1 MGTLIYAIGIGI
13 VLGIFEY
20 IWRIRMIDTLGHWN
34 GAYGM

>member
-13 VLGIFEY
+13 VLGIFKYLEDK
-20 IWRIRMIDTLGHWN
+20 MIDTLGHWD